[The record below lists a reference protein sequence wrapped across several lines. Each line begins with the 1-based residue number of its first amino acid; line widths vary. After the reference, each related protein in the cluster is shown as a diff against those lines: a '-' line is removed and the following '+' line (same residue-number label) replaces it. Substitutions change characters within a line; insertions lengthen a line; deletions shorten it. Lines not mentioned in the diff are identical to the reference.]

1 MVKGDLGSVKRSA
14 ALILVGVAV
23 AAVLMALSRPPA
35 AAAATDRLPD
45 LGMARLRDLSI
56 DTTTRPGRR
65 LLRFTTV
72 IVNIGVGPF
81 ETVGSRPDTSVPE
94 LAVTQRIFNDAGS
107 SREVSTPAVMFWAG
121 DGHDHW
127 HVRDAEAYA
136 LVRLD
141 NGHRVGT
148 GVKEGFCYFDNTAYR
163 PWLAGAPS
171 APVYKGCGT
180 AGDLTVTTGLSVG
193 WGDTYPA
200 WRTLQW
206 IDITGLKSG
215 RYRLRATADPAN
227 WFAEMNNANNSTWVK
242 LKLTSSDVK
251 VLAYGPAA

>member
-1 MVKGDLGSVKRSA
+1 MVVVVGKRPV
-14 ALILVGVAV
+14 ALIIVMAVGLLLALNRPSAAV
-23 AAVLMALSRPPA
+23 AAA
-35 AAAATDRLPD
+35 DRLPD
-45 LGMARLRDLSI
+45 LGMARLQDFSI
-56 DTTTRPGRR
+56 DTTTIPGRR

-107 SREVSTPAVMFWAG
+107 FREVSTPAVMFWAG

-127 HVRDAEAYA
+127 HVRDAEAYE

-141 NGHRVGT
+141 NGRRVGT
-148 GVKEGFCYFDNTAYR
+148 GAKHGFCYFDNTPYR
-163 PWLAGAPS
+163 LWLAGAPNAS
-171 APVYKGCGT
+171 VYGGCGA

-200 WRTLQW
+200 GIAFQW
-206 IDITGLKSG
+206 VDITGLKAG
-215 RYRLRATADPAN
+215 RYRLTATADPAN
-227 WFAEMNNANNSTWVK
+227 WFDETNNANNATWAN
-242 LKLTSSDVK
+242 LRLTGSGVR
-251 VLAYGPAA
+251 VVAYGPAA